1 MHYNHTQIGHL
12 MIFILLITASLFV
25 GILAQAD
32 FEPLLLVFAFFIL
45 VLIASFTTLNV
56 MINGKYLK
64 IKFGYGIYRKRF
76 ALGEILSAKTVK
88 NHWIYGWGIRYWLWP
103 RMQIFNV
110 SGFDAVEIKMK
121 DGKVYRIGTDDPK
134 KLERVIM
141 QAIR

>member
-1 MHYNHTQIGHL
+1 